1 MIKQNTLGGKP
12 TEVSPTGTKSFKS
25 VSPDQNRA
33 FGKRRLESRHGR
45 FPAITYGGET
55 MHLATVADARRNG
68 VKVPHES
75 YPELSQNDRIIEAVG
90 SVGHIPRVGDESVSR
105 YYKYLTEHL
114 RFPFIAHFP
123 KPMNSEEEDE
133 FCCTVLWLLDPAK
146 HLGDGFDG
154 IFCKTRK
161 GTYEITLPLFDL
173 YLPEDSFG
181 FQLID
186 DYWFWFWNW
195 R

>member
-1 MIKQNTLGGKP
+1 M
-12 TEVSPTGTKSFKS
+12 
-25 VSPDQNRA
+25 
-33 FGKRRLESRHGR
+33 ES
-45 FPAITYGGET
+45 
-55 MHLATVADARRNG
+55 
-68 VKVPHES
+68 
-75 YPELSQNDRIIEAVG
+75 
-90 SVGHIPRVGDESVSR
+90 HIPRVQEEPLFR

-123 KPMNSEEEDE
+123 NPMNSQEENE
-133 FCCTVLWLLDPAK
+133 FRCTVLKLLDPAK
-146 HLGDGFDG
+146 HLGDGCDG

-161 GTYEITLPLFDL
+161 GTYETTLPLIDL

-186 DYWFWFWNW
+186 DYWFWLWNW

>member
-1 MIKQNTLGGKP
+1 MQLLN
-12 TEVSPTGTKSFKS
+12 
-25 VSPDQNRA
+25 
-33 FGKRRLESRHGR
+33 
-45 FPAITYGGET
+45 
-55 MHLATVADARRNG
+55 VADARRNG
-68 VKVPHES
+68 TKTVPNS
-75 YPELSQNDRIIEAVG
+75 RTELSQTNRIIEALG
-90 SVGHIPRVGDESVSR
+90 SVSHIPRVQEEPIFR
-105 YYKYLTEHL
+105 YYKYLMEHL
-114 RFPFIAHFP
+114 CLPFIAHFP

-133 FCCTVLWLLDPAK
+133 FRCIVLKLLAPAK

-161 GTYEITLPLFDL
+161 GINEITLPLIDL

-186 DYWFWFWNW
+186 DYWFWLWNW

>member
-1 MIKQNTLGGKP
+1 MYNGPHGCQTLQR
-12 TEVSPTGTKSFKS
+12 T
-25 VSPDQNRA
+25 A
-33 FGKRRLESRHGR
+33 
-45 FPAITYGGET
+45 
-55 MHLATVADARRNG
+55 VADARRNG
-68 VKVPHES
+68 SKAVAKPRTELNQKNRILEALES
-75 YPELSQNDRIIEAVG
+75 ECDIPGVHDEALF
-90 SVGHIPRVGDESVSR
+90 R

-114 RFPFIAHFP
+114 SFPFIANFP
-123 KPMNSEEEDE
+123 KPMNLQEEDD
-133 FCCTVLWLLDPAK
+133 FCCIVLMLLDPAK
-146 HLGDGFDG
+146 HLGGGCDG
-154 IFCKTRK
+154 ILCKTRK

>member
-1 MIKQNTLGGKP
+1 MQLL
-12 TEVSPTGTKSFKS
+12 
-25 VSPDQNRA
+25 A
-33 FGKRRLESRHGR
+33 F
-45 FPAITYGGET
+45 
-55 MHLATVADARRNG
+55 ADARRIGSKAAPNSRTD
-68 VKVPHES
+68 VNQK
-75 YPELSQNDRIIEAVG
+75 NRIIKALG
-90 SVGHIPRVGDESVSR
+90 SVGHIPRVREEPLFR
-105 YYKYLTEHL
+105 YYRYLTEYL

-154 IFCKTRK
+154 ILCTTRK
-161 GTYEITLPLFDL
+161 GTYEITLPLIDL

>member
-1 MIKQNTLGGKP
+1 MAHSLA
-12 TEVSPTGTKSFKS
+12 VL
-25 VSPDQNRA
+25 A
-33 FGKRRLESRHGR
+33 FI
-45 FPAITYGGET
+45 PI
-55 MHLATVADARRNG
+55 VVDARRNG
-68 VKVPHES
+68 VVPKARTELNQKNRIVEALGSES
-75 YPELSQNDRIIEAVG
+75 
-90 SVGHIPRVGDESVSR
+90 HIPRVQEETLFR

-133 FCCTVLWLLDPAK
+133 FCCTVLWLLDPAE

-161 GTYEITLPLFDL
+161 GTDEITLPLIDL
-173 YLPEDSFG
+173 YLPEVSFG

-186 DYWFWFWNW
+186 DYWFCLWNW